1 MSLHDRLL
9 TEVDRREAIVA
20 VASPGPWVYNG
31 YAAVASSPLARQ
43 YDVWLEPLVD
53 ANHSVERHGD
63 CPACGPWRGDK
74 WAASPGLGHGCRH
87 FDEDYEQHDP
97 WVATVPAYSGDLAH
111 GRHQADA
118 QFIEMHDPIDATR
131 RYAHYRRILTR
142 HRTFEADTG
151 RYWCDYCEDH
161 FMVPH
166 CPEVADLAEAL
177 GIPPLEEKPGEAV
190 DDTRTI
196 G

>member
-9 TEVDRREAIVA
+9 AEVDRREAA
-20 VASPGPWVYNG
+20 ATAASPGPWGYNS
-31 YAAVASSPLARQ
+31 Y
-43 YDVWLEPLVD
+43 
-53 ANHSVERHGD
+53 
-63 CPACGPWRGDK
+63 
-74 WAASPGLGHGCRH
+74 
-87 FDEDYEQHDP
+87 
-97 WVATVPAYSGDLAH
+97 LAH

-118 QFIEMHDPIDATR
+118 QFIEMHDPIDATH

-142 HRTFEADTG
+142 HRTVEADTG
-151 RYWCDYCEDH
+151 SYWCDYCELH

-177 GIPPLEEKPGEAV
+177 GIQPLEEEPGEAV